1 MKTRGKVA
9 TVCAVLALPYIWMAM
24 EANDRRLDE
33 PNRLAREAHAAMMAN
48 AKAIEPE
55 RCLWYLSLDN
65 ERANAL
71 EGQDRHNRVECR
83 RRLMRSYELAK
94 TWHELQPQMR

>member
-9 TVCAVLALPYIWMAM
+9 WICAALAVPYLALAM
-24 EANDRRLDE
+24 MDFDRRQEDRSRYIE
-33 PNRLAREAHAAMMAN
+33 DRRARAAAL
-48 AKAIEPE
+48 EPE